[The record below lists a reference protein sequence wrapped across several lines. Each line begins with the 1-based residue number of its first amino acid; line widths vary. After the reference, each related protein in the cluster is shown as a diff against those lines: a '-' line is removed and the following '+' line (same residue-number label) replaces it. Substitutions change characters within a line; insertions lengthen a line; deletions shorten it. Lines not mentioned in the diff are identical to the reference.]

1 MIFAASDLMAAA
13 GYAKGGR
20 PLEALK
26 AAGDLLNPAVRDG
39 LFEWG
44 DPLPGLA
51 YFRSLLSKERRP

>member
-1 MIFAASDLMAAA
+1 MAAA
-13 GYAKGGR
+13 GYARRGQPGR
-20 PLEALK
+20 ALG
-26 AAGDLLNPAVRDG
+26 ALADLLNPAVRDG

>member
-13 GYAKGGR
+13 GYARRGR
-20 PLEALK
+20 PGEVLK

-39 LFEWG
+39 LFEWS